1 MTCSAPMKH
10 YNLIY
15 CRFIRNLPN
24 FFANVRRAADTV
36 TFTLRPVALR
46 PLAILLA
53 LVMLVFATVADAA
66 TCGSEQAFSGDKEM
80 MTFVHEAEAQGG
92 DDPGNSNAPVE
103 QHGVCAHGHCHHG
116 SNVENVV
123 ADVESPSPLTVH
135 LAVCFARLPS
145 VEHEI
150 LSPPPRA

>member
-1 MTCSAPMKH
+1 MPD
-10 YNLIY
+10 
-15 CRFIRNLPN
+15 
-24 FFANVRRAADTV
+24 FFANVRRGADTV

-53 LVMLVFATVADAA
+53 LVILVFATVADAA
-66 TCGSEQAFSGDKEM
+66 TCGTEPAFSSDAEI
-80 MTFVHEAEAQGG
+80 MTFVHQAEAQGG
-92 DDPGNSNAPVE
+92 DDPGNTDAPVE

-123 ADVESPSPLTVH
+123 ADVESPRPLTVH
-135 LAVCFARLPS
+135 LAARFARLPS
-145 VEHEI
+145 VEREI